1 MKIIGCSLI
10 FHISAFDLDYNLY
23 LRKTIPNESLFYVP
37 VIFQI
42 TEEREILKWHELMGE
57 YFLKSWKI
65 RQKKKPSEQ

>member
-1 MKIIGCSLI
+1 MKIIECSLI

-42 TEEREILKWHELMGE
+42 TEEREMLK
-57 YFLKSWKI
+57 
-65 RQKKKPSEQ
+65 